1 MSGSSS
7 AVRKRIDF
15 FENLAKEAELAKD
28 LKKVTQGDQKAFER
42 LNATPSQLEEIQ
54 FISQMQ
60 EEGSSLYKNS
70 DYKDYQRSSD
80 IIRAVGIVR
89 PQIEKLLYEGKIEI
103 FPDRAMRE
111 NIDIREVN
119 EKIRISIRHDL
130 KFEEAMMAIIN
141 ALDTHDQFRDV
152 FQGDIKPLRQ
162 STSDIEALY
171 QDAEPARQELH
182 HFIKE
187 FAAQTDARNT
197 LLPSSL
203 KDKGRVYD
211 KAKSELDGDISRV
224 TDIAR
229 GAIVYPTM
237 DKIQKARVQL
247 ERALNA
253 SSPEAKIVRVID
265 RFLHPTAT
273 GYRDIWCDIQMS
285 NGHIAELHLRLAAI
299 DDVAGEQHKLYEEAR
314 SLRVDVAREGRTT
327 FNDQERWKLLAL
339 NKRSRK
345 LFEEAL
351 NNS

>member
-1 MSGSSS
+1 
-7 AVRKRIDF
+7 
-15 FENLAKEAELAKD
+15 
-28 LKKVTQGDQKAFER
+28 
-42 LNATPSQLEEIQ
+42 
-54 FISQMQ
+54 MQ

-141 ALDTHDQFRDV
+141 AIDTHDQFRDV

-197 LLPSSL
+197 LLPCSL
-203 KDKGRVYD
+203 SFSCPSQRESWPRDLELWLLESNNTYRLLGPFHWG
-211 KAKSELDGDISRV
+211 KSWRLF
-224 TDIAR
+224 
-229 GAIVYPTM
+229 
-237 DKIQKARVQL
+237 L
-247 ERALNA
+247 EEDA
-253 SSPEAKIVRVID
+253 EA
-265 RFLHPTAT
+265 
-273 GYRDIWCDIQMS
+273 
-285 NGHIAELHLRLAAI
+285 
-299 DDVAGEQHKLYEEAR
+299 
-314 SLRVDVAREGRTT
+314 
-327 FNDQERWKLLAL
+327 
-339 NKRSRK
+339 
-345 LFEEAL
+345 FE
-351 NNS
+351 